1 MTKAE
6 ILKYKDYRQFLAD
19 YNAWKSQNKVG
30 WSLTVWTRQLGLSHP
45 SALSMILNRKRH
57 IGDKLADSI
66 SEYFQFDAQE
76 KEHFANLVKYEKS
89 IDSSH
94 LRIMVLNQ
102 IQGEKNSAI
111 ARFVLN
117 EGNKLQGFET
127 REDLAKALA
136 PILGMTAEDL
146 TALESRTPD
155 KPDAKAMHLEVVKIL
170 ERSYDVVP
178 KDQRQYSATFMR
190 MKAERMQEAIL
201 KLRAFQKEF
210 ISEFDCE
217 EGDALVCFQNSLFN
231 MITEVETAENDPQLP
246 YNKKKD

>member
-57 IGDKLADSI
+57 IGDKLAESI
-66 SEYFQFDAQE
+66 SEYFDFNEGE
-76 KEHFANLVKYEKS
+76 KSHFSNLVKYEKS
-89 IDSSH
+89 IDSNH

-102 IQGEKNSAI
+102 LQGEKNHAI

-117 EGNKLQGFET
+117 EGNKLQNIES
-127 REDLAKALA
+127 REALAKLLS
-136 PILGMTAEDL
+136 PILGLNSDEVI
-146 TALESRTPD
+146 ALESRTPES
-155 KPDAKAMHLEVVKIL
+155 PDPKAMHQEIVKIV

-178 KDQRQYSATFMR
+178 KSQRQYAATFMR
-190 MKAERMQEAIL
+190 MKSERMQEAMD

-210 ISEFDCE
+210 IAEFDCE
-217 EGDALVCFQNSLFN
+217 DANSLVCFQNSLFSMLN
-231 MITEVETAENDPQLP
+231 EGTAEAESELP
-246 YNKKKD
+246 HNKKN

>member
-57 IGDKLADSI
+57 IGDKLVDSMA
-66 SEYFQFDAQE
+66 EYFDFDQNE
-76 KEHFANLVKYEKS
+76 KDHFSNLVKYEKS
-89 IDSSH
+89 IDSNH

-102 IQGEKNSAI
+102 LQGEKNNAI
-111 ARFVLN
+111 ARFIIN
-117 EGNKLQGFET
+117 EGNKLQNFES
-127 REDLAKALA
+127 REALAQVLA
-136 PILGMTAEDL
+136 PILGMNSQEVID
-146 TALESRTPD
+146 LESRTPTS
-155 KPDAKAMHLEVVKIL
+155 PDPKAMHSEIVKIL

-178 KDQRQYSATFMR
+178 KSQRQYSATFIR
-190 MKAERMQEAIL
+190 MKSQRMQEAIE

-210 ISEFDCE
+210 IAEFDSE
-217 EGDALVCFQNSLFN
+217 EADTLVCFQNSLFN
-231 MITEVETAENDPQLP
+231 MLNEAGTANDPELP
-246 YNKKKD
+246 HNKKN

>member
-19 YNAWKSQNKVG
+19 YNAWKLQNKVG

-57 IGDKLADSI
+57 IGDKLAESI
-66 SEYFQFDAQE
+66 SEYFEFNDNE
-76 KEHFANLVKYEKS
+76 KSHFSNLVKYEKS
-89 IDSSH
+89 IDSSD

-102 IQGEKNSAI
+102 LQGEKNNAI

-117 EGNKLQGFET
+117 EGNKLQRFEN
-127 REDLAKALA
+127 REQLVAALS
-136 PILGMTAEDL
+136 PILGMSSEDL
-146 TALESRTPD
+146 TALETRTAESPD
-155 KPDAKAMHLEVVKIL
+155 PKAMHLEVVKIL

-178 KDQRQYSATFMR
+178 KANRQYSATFLR
-190 MKAERMQEAIL
+190 MKAERMEEAIA

-210 ISEFDCE
+210 IAEFDCE
-217 EGDALVCFQNSLFN
+217 DANALVCFQNSLFS
-231 MITEVETAENDPQLP
+231 MIKEEGTEADPQLP
-246 YNKKKD
+246 HNKKN

>member
-57 IGDKLADSI
+57 IGDKLVESMA
-66 SEYFQFDAQE
+66 EYFSFDQNE
-76 KEHFANLVKYEKS
+76 KDHFSNLVKYEKS
-89 IDSSH
+89 IDSSD

-102 IQGEKNSAI
+102 LQGEKNNAI

-117 EGNKLQGFET
+117 EGNKLQNFES
-127 REDLAKALA
+127 REALA
-136 PILGMTAEDL
+136 QVLGPLLGMSTQEIVD
-146 TALESRTPD
+146 LESRTPTS
-155 KPDAKAMHLEVVKIL
+155 PDPKAMHQEIVKIL

-178 KDQRQYSATFMR
+178 KSQRQYSATFMR
-190 MKAERMQEAIL
+190 MKAERMQEAID

-210 ISEFDCE
+210 IAEFDCE
-217 EGDALVCFQNSLFN
+217 EADTMVCFQNSLFN
-231 MITEVETAENDPQLP
+231 MLNEAGTANDPELP
-246 YNKKKD
+246 HNKKN

>member
-66 SEYFQFDAQE
+66 SDYFEFNENE
-76 KEHFANLVKYEKS
+76 KTHFSNLVKYEKS
-89 IDSSH
+89 IDSNH
-94 LRIMVLNQ
+94 LRIMVLNEL
-102 IQGEKNSAI
+102 QGEKNNAI

-117 EGNKLQGFET
+117 EGNKLQKFEN
-127 REDLAKALA
+127 RAQLVAALS
-136 PILGMTAEDL
+136 PILGMSPEDL
-146 TALESRTPD
+146 IALEARTPEA
-155 KPDAKAMHLEVVKIL
+155 PDAKAMHLEVVKIL

-178 KDQRQYSATFMR
+178 KAKRQYAATFMR
-190 MKAERMQEAIL
+190 MKAERMEEAIA

-210 ISEFDCE
+210 IAEFDCE
-217 EGDALVCFQNSLFN
+217 DADQLVCFQNSLFS
-231 MITEVETAENDPQLP
+231 MINEEGTESGPQLP
-246 YNKKKD
+246 HHKKN

>member
-57 IGDKLADSI
+57 IGDKLVDSMA
-66 SEYFQFDAQE
+66 EYFNFDSNE
-76 KEHFANLVKYEKS
+76 KEHFTNLVKYEKS

-102 IQGEKNSAI
+102 LQGEKNNAI

-117 EGNKLQGFET
+117 EGNKLARFES
-127 REDLAKALA
+127 REQLVAALS
-136 PILGMTAEDL
+136 PILGMSAEDL
-146 TALESRTPD
+146 TALEQQTPTTPD
-155 KPDAKAMHLEVVKIL
+155 PKAMHLEVVKIL

-178 KDQRQYSATFMR
+178 KSSRQYSATFLR
-190 MKAERMQEAIL
+190 MKAEKMEEAIA

-210 ISEFDCE
+210 IAEYDCE
-217 EGDALVCFQNSLFN
+217 DADALVCFQNSLFN
-231 MITEVETAENDPQLP
+231 MTNEAGTEDDSKLP
-246 YNKKKD
+246 HNKNN